1 MARTSGD
8 TLSLNNL
15 AGALG
20 ETQNSNVSL
29 NTLNSSAGTEVSLDD
44 YGIDSVDDISGY
56 AYLPENNSDTYTL
69 GFSGEGSR
77 FIQIKQRAANFTWS
91 VPSGTTI
98 SKEDGDY
105 NITVSSGENTADASQ
120 TVRES
125 NTTNTLRVVFAD
137 GFNDHATGYNTNKDK
152 AVYVVDTYDGNAAAL
167 CLTLDTP
174 VTKADGTT
182 ISAGD
187 VQEGDVLKGFEIGGL
202 SSDSDSNY
210 MDWNTTNLSTTS
222 EDVTVTNV
230 IFSFAERIYNIND
243 GALQVT
249 GEHPLLVKSDGIFL
263 FKPTLNLEVGDF
275 LIREDNSEVEIT
287 SITSSE
293 SETEVVSIDV
303 ETQDT
308 YLINGYITHN
318 KGANSFTAPTPAT
331 VTGLSYT
338 DPNLTWT
345 AVAGAAD
352 YKVQIDNNSDFS
364 SPTHDYSNWNST
376 GIEIGDSFFG
386 LTQGSTYYARVA
398 ARDAGVLS
406 PWTSTLQFTA

>member
-1 MARTSGD
+1 MARSSGD
-8 TLSLNNL
+8 TLSLNAL
-15 AGALG
+15 AGALEG
-20 ETQNSNVSL
+20 TQNSNVSL
-29 NTLNSSAGTEVSLDD
+29 DAFNGGAGTQTSLDD

-69 GFSGEGSR
+69 GFGGEGSR

-398 ARDAGVLS
+398 ARKYGVLGS
-406 PWTSTLQFTA
+406 YSTTLTFTL